1 MSMRPIAG
9 SGVSGMADWIHIGGK
24 STTLT
29 PGERRILDKLRSGQT
44 EAQIRHD
51 LQIAIGELVDA
62 IASIKSKGYSTE
74 QVHERRTR
82 KMTEEK
88 IARAKELWAQG
99 CTLSHIGRELGVSAV
114 TVKNV
119 LDKANEN
126 NSEAPAAPVPASKA
140 DEIPGSVLR
149 CIQSTISDKLRAI
162 EMYESRI
169 SEEKAEVAELQ
180 RYVRAYE
187 RG

>member
-1 MSMRPIAG
+1 
-9 SGVSGMADWIHIGGK
+9 MAEWIHIGGK
-24 STTLT
+24 SSTLT
-29 PGERRILDKLRSGQT
+29 PGEQRILQKLQDGQT
-44 EAQIRHD
+44 EQQIRKD
-51 LQIAIGELVDA
+51 LHIEIGELMDA

-88 IARAKELWAQG
+88 IARAKQLRADG

-114 TVKNV
+114 TIKNI
-119 LDKANEN
+119 LDKEKED
-126 NSEAPAAPVPASKA
+126 NSEAHAAPAPASKA
-140 DEIPGSVLR
+140 DEMPGSVLR

-169 SEEKAEVAELQ
+169 AEEKAEVAELQ

>member
-1 MSMRPIAG
+1 
-9 SGVSGMADWIHIGGK
+9 MADWIHIGSK
-24 STTLT
+24 TSTLT
-29 PGERRILDKLRSGQT
+29 PGEQRILQKLRDGQT
-44 EAQIRHD
+44 EQQIRKD
-51 LQIAIGELVDA
+51 LHIEIGELMDA

-88 IARAKELWAQG
+88 IARAKQLRADG

-114 TVKNV
+114 TIKNI
-119 LDKANEN
+119 LDNEKED
-126 NSEAPAAPVPASKA
+126 NSEAHAAPAPASKA
-140 DEIPGSVLR
+140 DEMPGSVLR

-169 SEEKAEVAELQ
+169 AEEKAEVAELQ

>member
-29 PGERRILDKLRSGQT
+29 PGERRILYKLRSGQT

-88 IARAKELWAQG
+88 IARAKELRAQG

-119 LDKANEN
+119 LDKAKE
-126 NSEAPAAPVPASKA
+126 EQV
-140 DEIPGSVLR
+140 PGSVLR
-149 CIQSTISDKLRAI
+149 CIQDAIDDKLRLI
-162 EMYESRI
+162 EVYEARK
-169 SEEKAEVAELQ
+169 EEAKAELAELQ
-180 RYVRAYE
+180 GYVRAYQ

>member
-1 MSMRPIAG
+1 MSMRPIVG

-62 IASIKSKGYSTE
+62 IASIKSKGYSVE

-88 IARAKELWAQG
+88 IARAKELRAQG

-119 LDKANEN
+119 LDKAKEEQEVPPAPAP
-126 NSEAPAAPVPASKA
+126 EAPEERV
-140 DEIPGSVLR
+140 PGSVLR
-149 CIQSTISDKLRAI
+149 CIQDAIDDKLRLI
-162 EMYESRI
+162 EVYEARK
-169 SEEKAEVAELQ
+169 EEAKAELAEL
-180 RYVRAYE
+180 RGYARAYE

>member
-9 SGVSGMADWIHIGGK
+9 SGVSGMAEWIHIGGK
-24 STTLT
+24 SSTLT
-29 PGERRILDKLRSGQT
+29 PGEQRILQKLQDGQT
-44 EAQIRHD
+44 EQQIRKD
-51 LQIAIGELVDA
+51 LHIEIGELMDA

-88 IARAKELWAQG
+88 IARAKELRAQG

-114 TVKNV
+114 TVRNV
-119 LDKANEN
+119 LDKAKGEQEVPPTPAP
-126 NSEAPAAPVPASKA
+126 EAPEERV
-140 DEIPGSVLR
+140 PGSVLR